1 MATSSQVREFPI
13 GPFRES
19 AMRWLDAVGRGEQGD
34 EATPS
39 QAATVMLVRG
49 EPLEVFMIE
58 RASTM
63 DFAPSTWVFPG
74 GRVDVADEDVLKAG
88 LLDGIDAEDV
98 GRDLGINADAAGA
111 VVVCALRE

>member
-1 MATSSQVREFPI
+1 MTTSSQVREFPI

-34 EATPS
+34 EAAPS

-74 GRVDVADEDVLKAG
+74 GRVDAADEDVVKAC
-88 LLDGIDAEDV
+88 LLDGFDAEGA
-98 GRDLGINADAAGA
+98 GRDLSLIHI
-111 VVVCALRE
+111 